1 MFVSNHLPFVSP
13 PSPDAPVWYRMT
25 DLQYLILEQVV
36 RKHFKTRTEGSSR
49 FLGLGNNLMHL
60 FLRKHSTIRESSRL
74 TPRGWNWRTTYMVG
88 ILRLVHIF
96 VREHVGLVENY
107 SFRIAVSSSACEGHC
122 TQATAVRHVGIG
134 CCVSSSIDD
143 IIASGTAVSM
153 HTLTWCIAPHVCV

>member
-1 MFVSNHLPFVSP
+1 
-13 PSPDAPVWYRMT
+13 
-25 DLQYLILEQVV
+25 
-36 RKHFKTRTEGSSR
+36 
-49 FLGLGNNLMHL
+49 
-60 FLRKHSTIRESSRL
+60 
-74 TPRGWNWRTTYMVG
+74 MVG

-122 TQATAVRHVGIG
+122 TEATAVRHVGIG